1 MDRRTLLA
9 ATGALALAVAAGAA
23 GAVEPSQYSEA
34 ERMLFA
40 QDHLRSLG
48 NAAHL
53 EYAFRK
59 SGRME
64 PEATDR
70 ATVSVGAPT
79 AEEGRSV
86 KVVFLSVGRRL
97 DLPAVQDAK
106 GNPIILYFLEHD
118 VREMKRLTG
127 GSVYYFR
134 KRIRMAL
141 AEAAQVRPVSATVGG
156 RKVAATQ
163 IRIAPY
169 RDDPMRARYERFAE
183 KTYVLTLS
191 EQVPGGVVELR
202 SELLAPEDGGP
213 REVEIA
219 ESLTFEARR

>member
-1 MDRRTLLA
+1 M
-9 ATGALALAVAAGAA
+9 GALAFGVAAGAA
-23 GAVEPSQYSEA
+23 GAAEPSQYSEA
-34 ERMLFA
+34 ERRLFA
-40 QDHLRSLG
+40 QDHLHSLG
-48 NAAHL
+48 GAARL

-64 PEATDR
+64 PEASDR

-79 AEEGRSV
+79 AAAGRSI
-86 KVVFLSVGRRL
+86 KVVFLSGPRQL
-97 DLPAVQDAK
+97 DLPAVQDAE

-127 GSVYYFR
+127 GSVHYFR

-141 AEAAQVRPVSATVGG
+141 AEAAQVRQVPATVGG
-156 RKVAATQ
+156 RKVSATE

-191 EQVPGGVVELR
+191 EQVPGGIVELR

-213 REVEIA
+213 RQVEIA